1 LFLKQFRFISFTCFL
16 ILLLAGGLQ
25 ICQAGGIYITQI
37 ATPGSVGTAG
47 VSNVVNNIDAS
58 SVFTNPAG
66 MTGLTRDE
74 IVVGS
79 QLVIP
84 VNRFDSS
91 VAEAGGS
98 DGGNA
103 GIVTPIPAFY
113 GVKVLSDRWRVG
125 FSLVA
130 PLGGGLDYGK
140 DFVGRYQATRSVLG
154 GLGITPAV
162 AFKITDKLSIGV
174 GISALK
180 TVLDLDVAVNQP
192 LFFKDGQVNI
202 DKIDDWSWQAHVGI
216 TYQLN
221 DRTLLGCLYR
231 SKSEIELEGDLS
243 FKNIVIPPLNLTTSR
258 LDKAKVDFDYA
269 QVFQV
274 GLRYDLTPNLHLFTD
289 FDYET
294 WSDFSNTR
302 IGVSGGGFLAT
313 VQTFDRD
320 FKDTWHLGVGLAY
333 QKEKNIYAC
342 GTSYDSSPVNDS
354 KRTADLPID
363 EQIKFSFAYGRVHT
377 ENLAFG
383 FGLTYMYMGDGKID
397 QVAQRARYKGEFE
410 TNSLFF
416 LSASLDYRF

>member
-1 LFLKQFRFISFTCFL
+1 MFIKRGFFISFTCFL
-16 ILLLAGGLQ
+16 IILLAGSHDK
-25 ICQAGGIYITQI
+25 IWAGALYITQI

-47 VSNVVNNIDAS
+47 VSNVVNDVDAS

-66 MTGLTRDE
+66 MTGLTKDE
-74 IVVGS
+74 ILVGS

-91 VAEAGGS
+91 IAEAGGS
-98 DGGNA
+98 DGGNS
-103 GIVTPIPAFY
+103 GVVSPIPAFY
-113 GVKVLSDRWRVG
+113 GVKVLSDKWRVG

-140 DFVGRYQATRSVLG
+140 DFVGRYQATRSVLAG
-154 GLGITPAV
+154 IGITPAV
-162 AFKITDKLSIGV
+162 AYKITDKLSIGI

-192 LFFKDGQVNI
+192 LFFRDGQVNI
-202 DKIDDWSWQAHVGI
+202 DKIDDWSAQGHVGI
-216 TYQLN
+216 TYQVN
-221 DRTLLGCLYR
+221 DRALLGFLYR
-231 SKSEIELEGDLS
+231 SKSEIELEGSLS
-243 FKNIVIPPLNLTTSR
+243 FKNIVIPPLNETTSR
-258 LDKAKVDFDYA
+258 LNKAEVDFDYA
-269 QVFQV
+269 QVFQA
-274 GLRYDLTPNLHLFTD
+274 GLRYDITPNLRLFTD

-294 WSDFSNTR
+294 WSDFSDTR
-302 IGVSGGGFLAT
+302 IGVSGGGLLAK

-320 FKDTWHLGVGLAY
+320 FKDTWHIGAGLAY
-333 QKEKNIYAC
+333 RKEKNIYAC
-342 GTSYDSSPVNDS
+342 GTSYDSSPVSDS

-377 ENLAFG
+377 EKLAFG
-383 FGLTYMYMGDGKID
+383 LGLTYMYMGDGEID
-397 QVAQRARYKGEFE
+397 QVAQGARYKGEFE